1 VPNEN
6 DSKAIAAVAL
16 PDEATLD
23 EGTRGFF
30 ARCREKIGFVPNVFR
45 TYSLRAERFRKYQ
58 AYRNDLMQAPS
69 GLSELEREMVAV
81 TVSSANR
88 CHYCVTAHG
97 AVLRQLAGDAGLGD
111 TIAVNY
117 RAADLSIRQR
127 AMLDFAW
134 KLTLEPNE
142 IGDLDRMRLRDAGLS
157 DADIFDLTEVAAFY
171 NFTNRFAVGL
181 GIVPNREY
189 GSMGR

>member
-1 VPNEN
+1 MDERV
-6 DSKAIAAVAL
+6 AAVEL
-16 PDEATLD
+16 PDEAGLD

-45 TYSLRAERFRKYQ
+45 TYTMRTERFRKYQ
-58 AYRNDLMQAPS
+58 AFRNDLMGSPS

-88 CHYCVTAHG
+88 CHYCIVAHG
-97 AVLRQLAGDAGLGD
+97 AVLRQLSGDARFGD

-117 RAADLSIRQR
+117 RSADLTPRQR

-142 IGDLDRMRLRDAGLS
+142 VGEADRAALRDGGLS

-171 NFTNRFAVGL
+171 NFTNRFAIGL
-181 GIVPNREY
+181 GIAPNAEY
-189 GSMGR
+189 QGMGR